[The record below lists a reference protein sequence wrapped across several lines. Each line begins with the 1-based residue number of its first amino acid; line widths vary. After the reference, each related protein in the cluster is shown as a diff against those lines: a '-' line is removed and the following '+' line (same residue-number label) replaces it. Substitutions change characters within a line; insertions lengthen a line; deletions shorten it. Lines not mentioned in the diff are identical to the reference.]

1 MQCMEGSMD
10 PVSPDAYL
18 CALSRFVPLEEAWLW
33 QRRWQGRLLADAASA
48 TAHLGARPRLPELL
62 LLLEQLLLLELEH

>member
-1 MQCMEGSMD
+1 MEGSMD
-10 PVSPDAYL
+10 LVSADAYL

-48 TAHLGARPRLPELL
+48 TASAHLGARPRLPELL
-62 LLLEQLLLLELEH
+62 LLLEHPAC